1 MVFSSSVFL
10 FQFLPLLLFLYYFAK
25 DRYKNL
31 VLLVA
36 SLAFYA
42 WGEPKNIFLMLLSV
56 FVNYWIGILLDKF
69 RRLDKLLLTIAVIY
83 NLGILYI
90 FKYLNF
96 SVDTLNRV
104 TGAALTIPQIALPI
118 GISFF
123 TFQIMSYV
131 IDVYRKQV
139 EVQKNILDLAL
150 YISLFPQLIAGPIV
164 RYVDVK
170 NQIAQRGTSWEKFHA
185 GVIRFAIGFSKK
197 VLIADQ
203 LSSLVDTVFAGKYP
217 SLWGHWVGIL
227 AYTLQIY
234 FDFSGYS
241 DMAVGLGKM
250 LGFEFKKNFFYP
262 YVSTSITE
270 FWRRWHISL
279 GTWFREYVY
288 IPLGGNRVSKRMHV
302 RNIMVVWMLTGLWH
316 GAAWNFVMW
325 GLYYGILL
333 LIEKY
338 MLADVLERFPAVVR
352 HIYCLVLVMIGWVF
366 FFSPTLGSA
375 LNYLKLMIGIG
386 GHGFIDKQSLYILIT
401 NGWMWIML
409 VLGST
414 PAVHDFYEGIIY
426 SKGQV
431 KVKAAANCVVYT
443 MMFILCVAYLVTESY
458 NPFLYFRF

>member
-1 MVFSSSVFL
+1 MIFSSAIFL

-25 DRYKNL
+25 DRYRNL

-69 RRLDKLLLTIAVIY
+69 RKQGKLLLTIAVAY

-104 TGAALTIPQIALPI
+104 TGAALTIPKIALPI

-131 IDVYRKQV
+131 IDVYRKEV

-241 DMAVGLGKM
+241 DMAIGMGKM
-250 LGFEFKKNFFYP
+250 FGFDFLENFNYP
-262 YVSTSITE
+262 YISRSIKE

-279 GTWFREYVY
+279 STWFRDYLY
-288 IPLGGNRVSKRMHV
+288 IPLGGSRKGKARTYVNLLIVFF
-302 RNIMVVWMLTGLWH
+302 LTGLWH
-316 GAAWNFVMW
+316 GASFNFIVW
-325 GLYYGILL
+325 GLFYAVF
-333 LIEKY
+333 LIAERLGFEK
-338 MLADVLERFPAVVR
+338 VLKKMPVALQ
-352 HIYCLVLVMIGWVF
+352 HIYSLFVIMIGWVF
-366 FFSPTLGSA
+366 FRADTLGAAVDFIKGMFVPYGKDIAYLNVTLNPQYVFFLVMGILFSIPHTKAMKRVNASKIGRA
-375 LNYLKLMIGIG
+375 LYEV
-386 GHGFIDKQSLYILIT
+386 F
-401 NGWMWIML
+401 
-409 VLGST
+409 VLLT
-414 PAVHDFYEGIIY
+414 FVLAIIY
-426 SKGQV
+426 MVGSG
-431 KVKAAANCVVYT
+431 Y
-443 MMFILCVAYLVTESY
+443 S
-458 NPFLYFRF
+458 PFLYFRF